1 MLEAKAKPE
10 FKARMTVRL
19 AVAGAFH
26 TEYMNSAVETLSEV
40 LAKTD
45 VLAPRIPVYS
55 NVDAKSHS
63 DPEVIKSIL
72 AMQVTSPVQWET
84 TLGDL
89 LEGKWKESSFIY
101 TYEEIEASF
110 LASSL
115 KHILILCSILSLL
128 GGLQSSYELGPGK
141 VIAGIMKRVD
151 RKHGV
156 NSITV

>member
-89 LEGKWKESSFIY
+89 LEGKGVVIYKYIRRNRSFFSCFLP
-101 TYEEIEASF
+101 EAHTDPLLYSF
-110 LASSL
+110 
-115 KHILILCSILSLL
+115 SIRWTAEQL
-128 GGLQSSYELGPGK
+128 
-141 VIAGIMKRVD
+141 
-151 RKHGV
+151 
-156 NSITV
+156 

>member
-55 NVDAKSHS
+55 NVDAKSRFANGTQGRLLCWQ
-63 DPEVIKSIL
+63 PESVEKGKVLL
-72 AMQVTSPVQWET
+72 ANHPYLSARFV
-84 TLGDL
+84 
-89 LEGKWKESSFIY
+89 KES
-101 TYEEIEASF
+101 A
-110 LASSL
+110 
-115 KHILILCSILSLL
+115 H
-128 GGLQSSYELGPGK
+128 QS
-141 VIAGIMKRVD
+141 
-151 RKHGV
+151 
-156 NSITV
+156 